1 MIAMHKLGSSPIGC
15 EDFSIPRGITNG
27 GSEKGRPGS
36 VMKVLCNLRKAKA
49 KQRPGQYITINLS
62 VTHMLSSHIIT
73 RNPS

>member
-36 VMKVLCNLRKAKA
+36 VMKGFLATSE
-49 KQRPGQYITINLS
+49 RPRRSKDRVSILQ
-62 VTHMLSSHIIT
+62 
-73 RNPS
+73 